1 MKRMWASGGGNE
13 GYGGMESKSF
23 CSGGRLPNCGSPARN
38 WANQRGVTHIFPG
51 PDPWGVRQ
59 LKRWATLWSLANQ
72 GRSVIDPS
80 YRVVAGLE
88 PRTIILLSEWSW
100 KRSCIPGAAVVQ
112 LSQLGGH
119 KHLVMRLRPDDLLLS
134 GLARDVWLR
143 GKRPLHAGHNVI
155 IECCN

>member
-1 MKRMWASGGGNE
+1 M
-13 GYGGMESKSF
+13 
-23 CSGGRLPNCGSPARN
+23 
-38 WANQRGVTHIFPG
+38 
-51 PDPWGVRQ
+51 
-59 LKRWATLWSLANQ
+59 WSLANQ
-72 GRSVIDPS
+72 GKSVIDPS

-88 PRTIILLSEWSW
+88 PQTIVGMELEAL
-100 KRSCIPGAAVVQ
+100 
-112 LSQLGGH
+112 QLGGH